1 MTKLKAVLNN
11 LPAAPE
17 AEKARL
23 ESLFL
28 SRLENEFGGMQKL
41 AQAYR
46 DWIDADA
53 KPPPL
58 EIDVLTH
65 KIRWEAAFD
74 KASCNILNGLDV
86 DASSSFFILHYL

>member
-1 MTKLKAVLNN
+1 MTQLKAVLNN

-17 AEKARL
+17 GEKARL
-23 ESLFL
+23 EALFL
-28 SRLENEFGGMQKL
+28 SRLESEFGGMQKL

-46 DWIDADA
+46 DWIEADA

-58 EIDVLTH
+58 EIAALTR

-74 KASCNILNGLDV
+74 KASCHILDGLAVDV
-86 DASSSFFILHYL
+86 SGSFFILHRL

>member
-11 LPAAPE
+11 LPATADG
-17 AEKARL
+17 EKARL
-23 ESLFL
+23 ETLFL
-28 SRLENEFGGMQKL
+28 TRLESEFGGMQKL

-46 DWIDADA
+46 EWIEADA

-58 EIDVLTH
+58 EIPVLTQ

-74 KASCNILNGLDV
+74 KASCNVLDGLPV
-86 DASSSFFILHYL
+86 DASGSFFILHYV